1 MSENIEIT
9 VKLFAIYQETYQKDE
24 LKMSLPSRSSVQ
36 DVLEQIIQ
44 AHPSL
49 ERWRSLTRFGV
60 NLQFVS
66 SETILENGDEVVLIP
81 PVNGG

>member
-9 VKLFAIYQETYQKDE
+9 VKLFAIYQEIYQKDE

-36 DVLEQIIQ
+36 DVLDQIIQ
-44 AHPSL
+44 THPSL

-66 SETILENGDEVVLIP
+66 PETILENGDEVVLIP

>member
-9 VKLFAIYQETYQKDE
+9 VKLFAIYQEIYQKDE

-36 DVLEQIIQ
+36 DVLDQIIQ
-44 AHPSL
+44 THPSL

-66 SETILENGDEVVLIP
+66 PGTILENGDEVVLIP

>member
-44 AHPSL
+44 TYPSL
-49 ERWRSLTRFGV
+49 ESWRSLTRFGV
-60 NLQFVS
+60 NLQFVPP
-66 SETILENGDEVVLIP
+66 ETILENGDEVVLIP